1 LGWSKNLSKIFIRIK
16 INYVLNKN
24 FVNIINY
31 VLADGFSIAPVS
43 SATGFHRIKKLS
55 MNA

>member
-1 LGWSKNLSKIFIRIK
+1 LGWSKNLSKIFILIK

-24 FVNIINY
+24 FVNIVNY